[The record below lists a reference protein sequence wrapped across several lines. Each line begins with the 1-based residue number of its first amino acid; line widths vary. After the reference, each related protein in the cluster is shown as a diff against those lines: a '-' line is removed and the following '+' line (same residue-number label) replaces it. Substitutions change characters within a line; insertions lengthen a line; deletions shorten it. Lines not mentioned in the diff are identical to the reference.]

1 MGLLH
6 VLALLHLVT
15 FSVAQRRFSP
25 NTRFFVAGL
34 CDNCLT
40 ACSCLP
46 TALYIPCGCHPTAN
60 RFAPQAGVEKGT
72 QTPGKE
78 MVGTVTLKQI
88 YHIAQVRPKP
98 AHQ

>member
-1 MGLLH
+1 MPISKMGFDLVSRPNDTSHDERLCRGCATRAFGTLNWLMGLLH

-46 TALYIPCGCHPTAN
+46 TAL
-60 RFAPQAGVEKGT
+60 
-72 QTPGKE
+72 
-78 MVGTVTLKQI
+78 
-88 YHIAQVRPKP
+88 
-98 AHQ
+98 